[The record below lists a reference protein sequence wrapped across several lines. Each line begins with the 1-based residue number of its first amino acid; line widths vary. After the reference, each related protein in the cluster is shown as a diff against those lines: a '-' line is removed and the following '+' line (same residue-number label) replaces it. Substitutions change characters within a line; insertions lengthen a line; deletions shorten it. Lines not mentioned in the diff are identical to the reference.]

1 MRTRWDPEGAGWLE
15 NEGPPV
21 TAFSMTCLAI
31 ALVSLGG
38 LIFLGVTLRERAG
51 SVVATA
57 TVERV
62 LDVDLVVARVDEP
75 GGAQSREV
83 RTHTNYDRHN
93 HVRSGP
99 GYVRGS
105 RIEVRYWPGKS
116 WKPSTAE
123 MATETTD
130 EVRLPGNWIFAV
142 PAAGLLIGIAGLL
155 VPAYP
160 LKPRSK

>member
-1 MRTRWDPEGAGWLE
+1 MTP
-15 NEGPPV
+15 
-21 TAFSMTCLAI
+21 FSMICLAI

-51 SVVATA
+51 SVVAAA

-75 GGAQSREV
+75 GGARSREV
-83 RTHTNYDRHN
+83 RTHTNYDRHTR
-93 HVRSGP
+93 VRSGP

-105 RIEVRYWPGKS
+105 RIEVRYWPGK
-116 WKPSTAE
+116 PE

-130 EVRLPGNWIFAV
+130 EVLLPGNWIFAV
-142 PAAGLLIGIAGLL
+142 PAAGLLIGLAGLL